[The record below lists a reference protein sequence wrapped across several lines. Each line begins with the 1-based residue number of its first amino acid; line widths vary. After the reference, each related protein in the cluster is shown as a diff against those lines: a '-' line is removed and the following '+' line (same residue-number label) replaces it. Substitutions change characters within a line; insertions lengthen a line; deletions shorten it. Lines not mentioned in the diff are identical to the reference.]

1 MLETLPSETLDS
13 ANSTT
18 AQAAAAAAASEAVN
32 SVAVSSAV
40 KSEEDMLQEK
50 MEVYWNFV
58 KAMLTNQ
65 GAMGLDKIV
74 MMLKMVVPGGF
85 PFGVDELKGD
95 LGGKVEEG
103 RWEVGVVG
111 L

>member
-1 MLETLPSETLDS
+1 MTS
-13 ANSTT
+13 
-18 AQAAAAAAASEAVN
+18 AAA
-32 SVAVSSAV
+32 SSAV

-65 GAMGLDKIV
+65 GAMGLEKIV

-85 PFGVDELKGD
+85 PFGVDELKAFLAGR
-95 LGGKVEEG
+95 VEEG
-103 RWEVGVVG
+103 RLEVGLQGYKIVH
-111 L
+111 